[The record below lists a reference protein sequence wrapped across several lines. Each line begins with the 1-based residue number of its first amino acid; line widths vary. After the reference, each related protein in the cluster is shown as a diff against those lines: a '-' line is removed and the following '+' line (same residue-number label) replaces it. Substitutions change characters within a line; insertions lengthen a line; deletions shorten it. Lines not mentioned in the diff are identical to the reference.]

1 MYLLAPS
8 NVPYFTTQE
17 GSVIILKM
25 ANFSWKYLAIFHNVY
40 KIDIY
45 FASNVLFLFLKIV
58 NEDLFFQEYLEIKLK
73 YFS

>member
-25 ANFSWKYLAIFHNVY
+25 ANFSWKYLATFHNV
-40 KIDIY
+40 
-45 FASNVLFLFLKIV
+45 
-58 NEDLFFQEYLEIKLK
+58 
-73 YFS
+73 